1 VQLINH
7 HAIQDHGHEGVRGVI
22 SVTGVKYTT
31 ARHVAEKVV
40 DRLFAGRQQKP
51 PKSLSSTMPLHGGKI
66 ERFDR
71 FLCSETKKQRHSLGS
86 ETMQRLVH
94 NYGSSYT
101 EVLAYMDKRDGTV
114 HGEGRA
120 ILRAQTLHGIRNEM
134 AQTLSDVVF
143 RRTELGTAGHPGSE
157 TLTFCADV
165 MSSELGWTPSRTQ
178 QELQQVNDR
187 FAVVTA
193 TKPLRSADLTVGRV
207 SESR

>member
-1 VQLINH
+1 LV
-7 HAIQDHGHEGVRGVI
+7 E
-22 SVTGVKYTT
+22 
-31 ARHVAEKVV
+31 
-40 DRLFAGRQQKP
+40 GRQQKP
-51 PKSLSSTMPLHGGKI
+51 PKSLSSTIPLHGGKI

-71 FLCSETKKQRHSLGS
+71 FLCSEISEINKQRYSLGT
-86 ETMQRLVH
+86 ETMQRLVR

-101 EVLAYMDKRDGTV
+101 EVLAYMGKRDGTV
-114 HGEGRA
+114 HGESMA
-120 ILRAQTLHGIRNEM
+120 ILRAQILHGIRKEM

-157 TLTFCADV
+157 TLTFCAHV

-187 FAVVTA
+187 FAVVNA

-207 SESR
+207 SESL